1 MTAAHRQTSL
11 ATLKQRPRLVAVKTT
26 SAEQISTANT
36 TKLVTN
42 LLGLVPITTGTL
54 TIIQHV
60 LLLLVC
66 DHRHTLIC
74 MWNPDIAADNL
85 YGAFWYFDY
94 EKNTTRCRDTSP
106 QTLCPNNFY
115 SASNNTCCDE
125 SQGIVE
131 INYHNEEP
139 MPKTSADL
147 SCIHPRSVSLTGT
160 CSSFTDLISLAYYA
174 LAGYTVP
181 TSSIYTPAMTSSTP
195 TSSTSATAAT
205 GTTTSAATS
214 PSALSPSDPAPSP
227 GLSTGAKAGIGVG
240 AAAGILAVAGAL
252 ILLFMRRRKSL
263 KNGQQQHAMSSDPQ
277 YDAVPQEPAPMQE
290 HNTSYYGTSELPHEP
305 AKIGELGSDKK
316 VSEMAG

>member
-11 ATLKQRPRLVAVKTT
+11 ATLKPRPRHVAVKNT

-36 TKLVTN
+36 VKLATS
-42 LLGLVPITTGTL
+42 LLGLVPITTGNL

-60 LLLLVC
+60 LLLLVF

-74 MWNPDIAADNL
+74 IWNPDIAADNI
-85 YGAFWYFDY
+85 YRAPWYFDY
-94 EKNTTRCRDTSP
+94 EQNTTRCKDTSP

-115 SASNNTCCDE
+115 SASNNTCCDK

-131 INYHNEEP
+131 INYHNEEA

-147 SCIHPRSVSLTGT
+147 SS
-160 CSSFTDLISLAYYA
+160 YYA

-181 TSSIYTPAMTSSTP
+181 TDGIYQTVITSSTS
-195 TSSTSATAAT
+195 TSSTSATTAT
-205 GTTTSAATS
+205 GTTTSATTG
-214 PSALSPSDPAPSP
+214 PSAVYSPDPTPSP
-227 GLSTGAKAGIGVG
+227 DLSNGAKAGIGVG

-252 ILLFMRRRKSL
+252 IFLFMRRRKSL
-263 KNGQQQHAMSSDPQ
+263 KNSQQQHAMSSDPQ
-277 YDAVPQEPAPMQE
+277 YDAVPQEPGLMQE
-290 HNTSYYGTSELPHEP
+290 HKTSYHGPSELPHEP
-305 AKIGELGSDKK
+305 AKRAELSDKQ